1 MNVLDIAK
9 FHWRITGALRSMSFI
24 DMGLAI
30 AAAVTLAAAK
40 VWWYVSW
47 IRIPDDG
54 LTFCVDPNYVRIH
67 FSMAIALVVCAT
79 SLCFRK
85 ATGFYVSVLS
95 LAWVSLTYAAWY
107 GRDYRDPSVE
117 WAECLGHTHVFNVCG
132 ATYWDAAMFG
142 LFLTLLVWHAK
153 TIISALLIRRSI

>member
-9 FHWRITGALRSMSFI
+9 FHRSITSALRSMSFV
-24 DMGLAI
+24 DMSLAI
-30 AAAVTLAAAK
+30 GAATMLAAAK

-47 IRIPDDG
+47 ITIPDDG
-54 LTFCVDPNYVRIH
+54 VTFCVDPTYVRIH
-67 FSMAIALVVCAT
+67 FSMAIALVICAI
-79 SLCFRK
+79 SLCFRR

-107 GRDYRDPSVE
+107 SRDYRDPSVE
-117 WAECLGHTHVFNVCG
+117 YAECLGHIHVFNVCG

-142 LFLTLLVWHAK
+142 LFLALVVWHAK
-153 TIISALLIRRSI
+153 TIISVLLTRRSI